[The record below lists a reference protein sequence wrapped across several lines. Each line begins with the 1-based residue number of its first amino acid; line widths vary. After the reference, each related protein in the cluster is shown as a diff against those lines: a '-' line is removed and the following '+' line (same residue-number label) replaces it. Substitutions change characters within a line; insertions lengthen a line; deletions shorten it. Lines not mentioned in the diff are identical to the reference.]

1 MNTLED
7 FTIMCKLGDKQKFIE
22 IIEKNGI
29 DHKMISC
36 CYDKPEFISI
46 LLDHG
51 ISLHED
57 VTWTCGILDHP
68 DSVLVI
74 CHARHQ
80 MMQQLAEYHGLIARC
95 KNATTLHVLF
105 NAGVKADTKLWRPGM
120 INIDEHYPSYY
131 ADSVELFGEFIRQ
144 NCMDLNYEKIVN
156 SPSLLR
162 YVIDQITGHFG
173 GHYRKPIQ
181 DVADKSRDVK
191 CIELL
196 FDAEFVL
203 GHDQVL
209 KMKDSRLIQLL
220 KPELKLKHPILIE
233 QENVRRAYYDAAS
246 KNDYEAMKKI
256 SDPHADLDYN
266 NDNIPDTPIGLAIGH
281 RNLDM
286 VKLLIER
293 KADVNA
299 LEFMKKH
306 PTARTPLM
314 CAVSYNDMQITLY
327 LLKHGADILQRDGEG
342 DDVTAYLKSK
352 IVSQLIMKD
361 LITKRYLAALALR

>member
-7 FTIMCKLGDKQKFIE
+7 FAIMCKLGDKKKFIE

-68 DSVLVI
+68 DSIIAI
-74 CHARHQ
+74 CHARYQ

-95 KNATTLHVLF
+95 KNARTLHVLF
-105 NAGVKADTKLWRPGM
+105 NTGVKADTKLWRPGM
-120 INIDEHYPSYY
+120 MNIDEHYPSYY
-131 ADSVELFGEFIRQ
+131 ADSVELLSEFIRQ

-156 SPSLLR
+156 SPSMLL
-162 YVIDQITGHFG
+162 YVIDQITKFHGS
-173 GHYRKPIQ
+173 HYKTPIQ

-191 CIELL
+191 CIEML
-196 FDAEFVL
+196 FDAGFEL
-203 GHDQVL
+203 THDQML
-209 KMKDSRLIQLL
+209 KMQDPRLIELL
-220 KPELKLKHPILIE
+220 KPEIKLKHPTLIE

-256 SDPHADLDYN
+256 SNPLSDPNYIN
-266 NDNIPDTPIGLAIGH
+266 STVPDTPIGLAVLK

-293 KADVNA
+293 KADPNA
-299 LEFMKKH
+299 VEFMKKY
-306 PTARTPLM
+306 PMSSTPLM
-314 CAVSYNDMQITLY
+314 LTVCNTDLQIANY
-327 LLKHGADILQRDGEG
+327 LLNHGADILQRDGEG

-352 IVSQLIMKD
+352 IVSQRIMKN
-361 LITKRYLAALALR
+361 LITERYLAALALR